1 MQETNTQTLM
11 HDLITSALAIEGLIW
26 LIAAVFIAGLVRGFV
41 GFGSAMIIMPV
52 ASSVLSPV
60 EAVIFLI
67 CAELVGPLPNAPAAW
82 RDGTPRD
89 VGLLLL
95 GAVVALPLGVWALST
110 VDATLFGWAVSL
122 FVLVLLVLTASGWR
136 LKGVLTTRLTIMT
149 GAIGGFM
156 TGFAGIPGPP
166 VIMLYMAS
174 KLPISIIRANF
185 LLYLVALDLLL
196 FPLLWI
202 LGLMNWPIA
211 FLGLLIG
218 IPNLVANMIGA
229 RLFDPS
235 AERLFRLVAYIT
247 IAASAIVGLPLW
259 KG

>member
-1 MQETNTQTLM
+1 MP
-11 HDLITSALAIEGLIW
+11 DLLATALATPGLVW
-26 LIAAVFIAGLVRGFV
+26 LVAAVFVAGLVRGFA

-67 CAELVGPLPNAPAAW
+67 CTELIGPLPNAPAAW
-82 RDGTPRD
+82 REGTPRD
-89 VGLLLL
+89 VGLLVL
-95 GAVVALPLGVWALST
+95 GAVLALPLGIWALT
-110 VDATLFGWAVSL
+110 TMDATVFGWVVSIS
-122 FVLVLLVLTASGWR
+122 VIVLLGLTASGWR
-136 LKGVLTTRLTIMT
+136 LRGALTTRLTVAA
-149 GAIGGFM
+149 GAVGGFM

-174 KLPISIIRANF
+174 TLPIAVMRANF
-185 LLYLVALDLLL
+185 LLYLVGLDLLL
-196 FPLLWI
+196 FPMLWA

-211 FLGLLIG
+211 FLGVLVG
-218 IPNLVANMIGA
+218 IPNLIANALGA
-229 RLFDPS
+229 RLFDP
-235 AERLFRLVAYIT
+235 ANERLFRNVAYIV

>member
-1 MQETNTQTLM
+1 MPDILTT
-11 HDLITSALAIEGLIW
+11 ALATDGLIW
-26 LIAAVFIAGLVRGFV
+26 LVIAVFVAGLVRGFA

-52 ASSVLSPV
+52 ASSVLTPV
-60 EAVIFLI
+60 EAVVFVIT
-67 CAELVGPLPNAPAAW
+67 AELIGPMPNALAAW
-82 RDGTPRD
+82 REGTPRE
-89 VGLLLL
+89 VGRLAL
-95 GAVVALPLGVWALST
+95 GAMLALPFGVWALSSM
-110 VDATLFGWAVSL
+110 DATLFGWAVSIA
-122 FVLVLLVLTASGWR
+122 VIILLILTVSGWR
-136 LKGVLTTRLTIMT
+136 LKGELTKSLTVAA

-174 KLPISIIRANF
+174 RLPVSVIRANF
-185 LLYLVALDLLL
+185 LLYLVVLDLML
-196 FPLLWI
+196 FPLLWA

-211 FLGLLIG
+211 FLGLLVG
-218 IPNLVANMIGA
+218 IPNLVANMLGA

-235 AERLFRLVAYIT
+235 AERVFRIVAYLV

>member
-1 MQETNTQTLM
+1 M
-11 HDLITSALAIEGLIW
+11 HDLITSALATEGLIW

-67 CAELVGPLPNAPAAW
+67 CAELIGPLPNAAAAW

-89 VGLLLL
+89 VGLLVL
-95 GAVVALPLGVWALST
+95 GAVVALPIGVWALST
-110 VDATLFGWAVSL
+110 MDATLFGWVVSL
-122 FVLVLLVLTASGWR
+122 SVFVLLILTASGWR
-136 LKGVLTTRLTIMT
+136 LKGALTSGLTILA

-196 FPLLWI
+196 FPLLWM
-202 LGLMNWPIA
+202 LDLMNWPIA

-235 AERLFRLVAYIT
+235 AERLFRMVAYIT